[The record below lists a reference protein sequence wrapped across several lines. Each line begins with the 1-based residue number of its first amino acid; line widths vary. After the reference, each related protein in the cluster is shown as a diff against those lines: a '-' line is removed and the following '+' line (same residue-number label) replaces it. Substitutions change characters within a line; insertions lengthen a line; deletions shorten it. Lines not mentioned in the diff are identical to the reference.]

1 MVITITPILQCQMLT
16 SMFLFQ
22 IFVLAQENNLS
33 LVNTRKTVSLTNKS
47 FRLNYTKEGFPT
59 TEIVDKNPF
68 LRE

>member
-1 MVITITPILQCQMLT
+1 MVITISPILQCQMLT

-33 LVNTRKTVSLTNKS
+33 LVNTRKTVSQTNKS
-47 FRLNYTKEGFPT
+47 FRLNYTREGFPT